1 MKNNFKDYY
10 EASFE
15 GILVVSIEGSVVYCN
30 PRLIEICAFPS
41 SDDIYIQELLLQI
54 PPDRASSYLLEIK
67 QYATNI
73 PLTLRVTTTIIEK
86 YIIYHL
92 SDETEHREQELL
104 QVALFHISSLTAL
117 ADDMPDCYAAIHSI
131 VGELMEA
138 KNFYIATY
146 NPDTEMM
153 TFEYHVDEYDKC
165 PPPLPMDSGLTAYV
179 IRSGEP
185 YFYSVDKEA
194 IRRDNVQL
202 IGHQSIDWIG
212 VPLKIGTRTHGAMVI
227 QSYTETVRFT
237 EREKNLLQF
246 VAQHIAIAIERKR
259 IEAQLKSLSLY
270 DELTHLYNRRG
281 FLTLGA
287 QQIKIAFRNK
297 KEMLLF
303 FFDLDNMKPINDKY
317 GHNAGDT
324 ALRATSSVLKTVFRD
339 ADIIARLGGD
349 EFVVLA
355 VGSDHYQIDSL
366 RKRISTGFATFNH
379 THEVPFPLEVSVGTA
394 VYYPEKETSIE
405 DLLAHADELMYEEK
419 KKRKG
424 ITTDE

>member
-1 MKNNFKDYY
+1 MTGDFSAFYD
-10 EASFE
+10 ASFE
-15 GILVVSIEGSVVYCN
+15 GVIIIDKKKRAVYYN
-30 PRLIEICAFPS
+30 PTFREICALTHDDDHYIDSIVTQLTASDAPS
-41 SDDIYIQELLLQI
+41 F
-54 PPDRASSYLLEIK
+54 LLEMK

-73 PLTLRVTTTIIEK
+73 PLSLRITTTRIED
-86 YIIYHL
+86 YTLYHIA
-92 SDETEHREQELL
+92 DETEHRDQELL

-146 NPDTEMM
+146 NPDTELI
-153 TFEYHVDEYDKC
+153 TFEYHVDEYDEC
-165 PPPLPMDSGLTAYV
+165 PPPMPMGSGLTSLV

-194 IRRDNVQL
+194 IARNQVQL
-202 IGHQSIDWIG
+202 VGHQSIDWIG
-212 VPLKIGTRTHGAMVI
+212 VPLKIGTRVHGAMVI
-227 QSYTETVRFT
+227 QSYTEAVRFT

-270 DELTHLYNRRG
+270 DELTHLYNRRA

-287 QQIKIAFRNK
+287 QQIKIAHRNNK
-297 KEMLLF
+297 QMLLF
-303 FFDLDNMKPINDKY
+303 FFDLDNMKPINDTY

-355 VGSDHYQIDSL
+355 VGSDHCQIDVL
-366 RKRISTGFATFNH
+366 RKRIAAGFSLFNS
-379 THEVPFPLEVSVGTA
+379 THEIPFSLEVSVGVA
-394 VYYPEKETSIE
+394 VYTPEKGTTIE

-424 ITTDE
+424 ITTNE

>member
-1 MKNNFKDYY
+1 VVFDHAQNIIYVNPKIFEMFALPEENLEYLNEQFL
-10 EASFE
+10 EAKT
-15 GILVVSIEGSVVYCN
+15 IALN
-30 PRLIEICAFPS
+30 APS
-41 SDDIYIQELLLQI
+41 SFSL
-54 PPDRASSYLLEIK
+54 K
-67 QYATNI
+67 QYDTHI
-73 PLTLRVTTTIIEK
+73 PLSLRVLKNTIET
-86 YIIYHL
+86 YTVLHVF
-92 SDETEHREQELL
+92 DDTEHRDQELL

-117 ADDMPDCYAAIHSI
+117 ADDMADCYAAIHSI

-146 NPDTEMM
+146 NPDTAMM
-153 TFEYHVDEYDKC
+153 TFEYHVDEYDEC
-165 PPPLPMDSGLTAYV
+165 PPPLPLDSGLTAYV
-179 IRSGEP
+179 IRTGEP

-194 IRRDNVQL
+194 IRRDKVQL

-212 VPLKIGTRTHGAMVI
+212 VPLKIGTRVHGAMVI
-227 QSYTETVRFT
+227 QSYNETVRFT

-259 IEAQLKSLSLY
+259 IEAQLKALSLY

-281 FLTLGA
+281 FLTVGA
-287 QQIKIAFRNK
+287 QQIKIAFRNA

-303 FFDLDNMKPINDKY
+303 FFDLDNMKTINDKY
-317 GHNAGDT
+317 GHPAGDT
-324 ALRATSSVLKTVFRD
+324 ALRATASVLKTVFRD

-355 VGSDHYQIDSL
+355 VGSDQSQAESL
-366 RKRISTGFATFNH
+366 KKRITNGFSTFNH
-379 THEVPFPLEVSVGTA
+379 THEVPFPIEVSVGIAT
-394 VYYPEKETSIE
+394 YYPEKTMSID

-424 ITTDE
+424 MPIHD